1 MNCAHQLKE
10 TLVQI
15 FPREADRQHWLQKP
29 NELLC
34 GNEPQR
40 LVDQER
46 TEQVL
51 EALHLQLGNVIGT
64 STTGPSAG
72 FVMWRQVELAL
83 QAHQG
88 APKKAPDPNCP
99 LCSGKGI
106 RHDDEDGDAFYCVCV
121 YRETPVWTTP

>member
-1 MNCAHQLKE
+1 MNCAPQLKE

-34 GNEPQR
+34 GNVPQR
-40 LVDQER
+40 LLDQER

-51 EALHLQLGNVIGT
+51 EALHLQLGNVLGRA
-64 STTGPSAG
+64 TTKPSAG
-72 FVMWRQVELAL
+72 FDMWRQVELAL

-88 APKKAPDPNCP
+88 APKKNPDPNCP
-99 LCSGKGI
+99 LCSGKGL
-106 RHDDEDGDAFYCVCV
+106 RHDEQGDAFYCVCV
-121 YRETPVWTTP
+121 YGETPVWTTP